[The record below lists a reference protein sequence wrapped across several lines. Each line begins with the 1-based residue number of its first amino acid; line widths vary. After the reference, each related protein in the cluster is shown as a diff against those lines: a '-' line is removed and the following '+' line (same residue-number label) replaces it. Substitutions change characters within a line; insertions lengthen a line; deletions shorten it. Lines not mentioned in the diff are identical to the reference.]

1 MASSSQ
7 AQILP
12 GQTNR
17 PYTATGSIGFGCAVG
32 YPDQDGIVA
41 VTTTG
46 PFLGVAAN
54 AVSDGEICFVAVAG
68 PCYVKIGG
76 TVTWA
81 TSPYLQP
88 TTDGEFVEALAAA
101 NSQVRAI
108 ADARQGDGAVD
119 GDVIQALLGVGAFHS

>member
-12 GQTNR
+12 GQFNR
-17 PYTATGSIGFGCAVG
+17 PYTASGSIGFGCAVG

-54 AVSDGEICFVAVAG
+54 AVSDGEICFVALGG

-76 TVTWA
+76 TVTW
-81 TSPYLQP
+81 TNSPYLEP
-88 TTDGEFVEALAAA
+88 TTDGEFIEAAAAA
-101 NSQVRAI
+101 NSQARAI
-108 ADARQGDGAVD
+108 PDARQGDGAVD
-119 GDVIQALLGVGAFHS
+119 GDVIQALLGVGALHS

>member
-12 GQTNR
+12 GQYNK

-32 YPDQDGIVA
+32 YPDSDGIVA
-41 VTTTG
+41 VTTSG

-68 PCYVKIGG
+68 PAKLKIGG
-76 TVTWA
+76 TVDWS
-81 TSPYLQP
+81 TSPYLKP
-88 TTDGEFVEALAAA
+88 TTDGEFVEALAGD

-119 GDVIQALLGVGAFHS
+119 GDIIEALVAVGALY